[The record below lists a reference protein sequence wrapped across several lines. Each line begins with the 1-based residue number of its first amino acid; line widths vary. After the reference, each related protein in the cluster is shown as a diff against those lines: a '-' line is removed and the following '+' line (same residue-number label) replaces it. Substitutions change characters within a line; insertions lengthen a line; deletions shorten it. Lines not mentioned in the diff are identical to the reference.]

1 MHLIPLSTF
10 ALCIAGCLAVSNAHA
25 APVNSGQGGGY
36 HGGVKYT
43 NATMATVGPYPTWA
57 QCNQALL
64 NEIAHST
71 APPPTGFGWQVD
83 QQFGCH
89 YRSGWTVDTGFNDPW
104 QHFDFVVPIK
114 ADSPQASAELA
125 SAVSEEIARL
135 RREFRVDEYDAALQ
149 AVADAA
155 AGR

>member
-1 MHLIPLSTF
+1 MHLTHRPLF
-10 ALCIAGCLAVSNAHA
+10 ALCIAGCFAVSNAHA

-43 NATMATVGPYPTWA
+43 NATMATVGPYPSWA
-57 QCNQALL
+57 QCDQALS
-64 NEIAHST
+64 NEISHST

-89 YRSGWTVDTGFNDPW
+89 LRSGWSIDTGFNDPW
-104 QHFDFVVPIK
+104 HYVDFVVPIK

-125 SAVSEEIARL
+125 FAVSEEVARL
-135 RREFRVDEYDAALQ
+135 RREFRVDEYEAALRAIEDAAS
-149 AVADAA
+149 
-155 AGR
+155 GR